1 MPRRAV
7 SMQIMAVA
15 TAMLFAFAQLAQA
28 DMARFVGSYQGSAEV
43 IAADGTKIPRDM
55 SVTIKKTRDAFE
67 VTWTSV
73 TYRPDGRAKEK
84 SYTIAFVP
92 TDRPGVFAAAQQKNV
107 FGHSVQL
114 DPMKGEPYVWA
125 QLNGDTLSVYSLFVS
140 ETGGYALQQ
149 YDRTLSDGGLQLRF
163 QNIRNGAI
171 ARAVE
176 TFLARVE

>member
-1 MPRRAV
+1 MPRIALP
-7 SMQIMAVA
+7 MQTMTLAAALV
-15 TAMLFAFAQLAQA
+15 LAFVQWAQA
-28 DMARFVGSYQGSAEV
+28 DVSRFVGSYQGSAEV

-55 SVTIKKTRDAFE
+55 SVKIKETRDAFE

-92 TDRPGVFAAAQQKNV
+92 TDRPGVYAAAQQKNV
-107 FGHSVQL
+107 FGHAVQL
-114 DPMKGEPYVWA
+114 DPMKGEPYVWS
-125 QLNGDTLSVYSLFVS
+125 QLLGDTLSVYSLFVS
-140 ETGGYALQQ
+140 EIGGYSLQQ
-149 YDRTLSDGGLQLRF
+149 YDRTLADGGLQLRF
-163 QNIRNGAI
+163 QNIRNGNI

>member
-1 MPRRAV
+1 MPRLAMPMPFVALSVAV
-7 SMQIMAVA
+7 
-15 TAMLFAFAQLAQA
+15 LFACVQAVHA

-43 IAADGTKIPRDM
+43 IAADGSKIPRDM
-55 SVTIKKTRDAFE
+55 SVKIQETRAAFE

-84 SYTIAFVP
+84 SYTVAFVP

-107 FGHSVQL
+107 FGHAVQL

-125 QLNGDTLSVYSLFVS
+125 QLSGDTLSVYSLFVS
-140 ETGGYALQQ
+140 EIGGYTLQQ
-149 YDRTLSDGGLQLRF
+149 YDRTVSDGGLQLRF
-163 QNIRNGAI
+163 QNIQNGEI

-176 TFLARVE
+176 TFLARVD